1 MRFLSPKTKVQN
13 YAIPLFDVSE
23 VCSLEHNWRKIPI
36 SLIEGS
42 QRKRVT
48 PIEKT
53 GSGYNLR
60 DLSMAKR
67 RGEPWGREQF
77 SRKIC
82 LPVGFAADVGRCVV
96 ERISTTKISWADP
109 SEHSLFE

>member
-13 YAIPLFDVSE
+13 YAIPLFDLSE

-53 GSGYNLR
+53 GSG
-60 DLSMAKR
+60 
-67 RGEPWGREQF
+67 
-77 SRKIC
+77 
-82 LPVGFAADVGRCVV
+82 
-96 ERISTTKISWADP
+96 
-109 SEHSLFE
+109 